1 MGLVG
6 IIGANRACGP
16 LGSRSFRRSNQREN
30 LAVRFN
36 APREPLTSGPPGTGG
51 CTARF
56 LISRP
61 KWQGDLPAPV
71 RPGALTRIYPRTT
84 ALGRFICETS
94 TTVLRFPDS
103 QLVRPGAALVAKTWR
118 RTAFKARGRSNDERS
133 PPSGCAQDEAV
144 RANYR
149 PEEVREKRLSGGEPE
164 PASRQPPT
172 KPTVGREAAS
182 LNTTCAM
189 S

>member
-1 MGLVG
+1 MTVRRSDLTVNNNQLQTLNHQPQRTDPLRTMMMTGIGVVG
-6 IIGANRACGP
+6 FIGANRACRP

-56 LISRP
+56 LNSRP

-71 RPGALTRIYPRTT
+71 RPGALTRIYPRTR
-84 ALGRFICETS
+84 ALGRFICGTS

-103 QLVRPGAALVAKTWR
+103 QPTTLK
-118 RTAFKARGRSNDERS
+118 
-133 PPSGCAQDEAV
+133 
-144 RANYR
+144 
-149 PEEVREKRLSGGEPE
+149 LS
-164 PASRQPPT
+164 R
-172 KPTVGREAAS
+172 VG
-182 LNTTCAM
+182 
-189 S
+189 